1 MFHKL
6 FYIHNFHCCIS
17 LPTKE
22 KNMPSFWKIIGS
34 WFGASSESGSHTAP
48 LANPPNPPAPPS
60 PLIPT
65 HRKKW
70 YEQQRH
76 NPRHNLPKA
85 KSKQPF
91 VAPPPPPPTNQ
102 ETSPPPPH
110 QSCPSSLP
118 SASVAMNQE
127 KNQKMP
133 PKPPPPHKSFA
144 FPESLTKKCVAA
156 IIDNTIPTLD
166 AGAKGAM
173 QDYLKSR
180 KRTRKDQHTIMPKE
194 KPSLAYKG
202 IHFKEAEPDRIIIH
216 KIDAKCR
223 MKGKVQV
230 GAQLKGIDGNTSF
243 STLKEVDNL
252 LSTIKINANHD
263 LKRHRLAVNDVIV
276 IASSTDD
283 ESTNIKTDEIDVI
296 DIDSSTDENS
306 VIDLRSTTDDES

>member
-1 MFHKL
+1 
-6 FYIHNFHCCIS
+6 
-17 LPTKE
+17 
-22 KNMPSFWKIIGS
+22 MPSFWKIIDS

-65 HRKKW
+65 RKKW

-263 LKRHRLAVNDVIV
+263 LKFQ
-276 IASSTDD
+276 
-283 ESTNIKTDEIDVI
+283 DVI
-296 DIDSSTDENS
+296 DIDSSTNENS
-306 VIDLRSTTDDES
+306 VIDLSSTTDDES

>member
-1 MFHKL
+1 MDVPSILVFRVTIICFYETLTDIWILFHKL

-118 SASVAMNQE
+118 SVSVVMNQE

-133 PKPPPPHKSFA
+133 PPPPPPHQSS
-144 FPESLTKKCVAA
+144 PSSLPSASGVVTNQEKK
-156 IIDNTIPTLD
+156 
-166 AGAKGAM
+166 
-173 QDYLKSR
+173 
-180 KRTRKDQHTIMPKE
+180 
-194 KPSLAYKG
+194 
-202 IHFKEAEPDRIIIH
+202 
-216 KIDAKCR
+216 
-223 MKGKVQV
+223 
-230 GAQLKGIDGNTSF
+230 
-243 STLKEVDNL
+243 
-252 LSTIKINANHD
+252 
-263 LKRHRLAVNDVIV
+263 
-276 IASSTDD
+276 
-283 ESTNIKTDEIDVI
+283 
-296 DIDSSTDENS
+296 
-306 VIDLRSTTDDES
+306 